1 MLKEQDSNQVS
12 LEFVSIEE
20 LVPRDHLLRKIDKVI
35 DFSFIREKVKDLYCA
50 DNGRPAVDP
59 VVLFKM
65 LFIGYLYGIRSE
77 RQLIRDIQVNVAYRW
92 FLGYGLTAKIPD
104 ASTISQNRRRRFAE
118 SSIYQEIFD
127 EIVLQAMRRKMVE
140 GTTLYTDSTHLK
152 ANANKHKFAL
162 QDVQKSTRDYLETLE
177 EDVTRDREAHGK
189 KPLKEKETP
198 PEVKETKVSTT
209 DPDSGYMVREGK
221 PEGFFYLDH
230 RTVDS
235 RYNIITDTFVTP
247 GNVHDSIPYLNRL
260 DRQRERFGFDVAA
273 VGLDAGYFTAGIC
286 KGLEDR
292 DIYGAIAYRR
302 PNHIKGYLRKS
313 DYTYDPTTDRY
324 LCPAGCTLH
333 YRTTDRQGY
342 RHYASDPAQCRNC
355 PLQPKCTK
363 SANVT
368 KVVTRHIWQG
378 HKDTVNCHRYT
389 EQGKKIYKR
398 RKETVERSFADS
410 KQLHGHRYARL
421 RGMGKVFEQCL
432 LCAAVQ
438 NMKKIALLVDKKE
451 FVRLLWLLE
460 QLSMSV
466 QRGYRP
472 VYAVIA
478 KIRQITST
486 GITQLII
493 ENPA

>member
-1 MLKEQDSNQVS
+1 M
-12 LEFVSIEE
+12 EFVSIEE
-20 LVPRDHLLRKIDKVI
+20 LVPKDHLLRKIDKVI
-35 DFSFIREKVKDLYCA
+35 DFGFIRERVKDLYCA
-50 DNGRPAVDP
+50 DNGRPAIDP

-65 LFIGYLYGIRSE
+65 LFIGYLYGTRSE
-77 RQLIRDIQVNVAYRW
+77 RQLVRDIQVNVAYRW
-92 FLGYGLTAKIPD
+92 FLGFGLTDKIPD
-104 ASTISQNRRRRFAE
+104 ASTISQNRRRRFSE
-118 SSIYQEIFD
+118 STIYQEIFD
-127 EIVLQAMRRKMVE
+127 EMVLQAIRRKMVD

-152 ANANKHKFAL
+152 ANANKHKFEL

-177 EDVTRDREAHGK
+177 EDVARDREAHGK

-235 RYNIITDTFVTP
+235 RYSIITDTFVTP
-247 GNVHDSIPYLNRL
+247 GNVHDSIPYLSRL
-260 DRQRERFGFDVAA
+260 DRQSERFGFTVEA

-302 PNHIKGYLRKS
+302 PNQIKGYLRKS
-313 DYTYDPTTDRY
+313 DYTYDAETDCY
-324 LCPAGCTLH
+324 TCPEGCTLK
-333 YRTTDRQGY
+333 YRTTDRLGY
-342 RHYASDPAQCRNC
+342 RHYASDPTQCRTC
-355 PLQPKCTK
+355 PLQSRCTR
-363 SANVT
+363 SASFT
-368 KVVTRHIWQG
+368 KVVTRHIWQD
-378 HKDTVNCHRYT
+378 HKEKINSHRHT

-421 RGMGKVFEQCL
+421 RGISKVFEQCL

-438 NMKKIALLVDKKE
+438 NMKKIALVVDKRE
-451 FVRLLWLLE
+451 YLRLVRRFQGLYPTIRTAFLVLNELFENTE
-460 QLSMSV
+460 QFSFKSIN
-466 QRGYRP
+466 P
-472 VYAVIA
+472 
-478 KIRQITST
+478 
-486 GITQLII
+486 LIK

>member
-1 MLKEQDSNQVS
+1 M
-12 LEFVSIEE
+12 EFVSIEE

-35 DFSFIREKVKDLYCA
+35 DFGFIREKVKGLYCA

-65 LFIGYLYGIRSE
+65 LFIGYLYGVRSE

-152 ANANKHKFAL
+152 ANANKHKFQL

-177 EDVTRDREAHGK
+177 EDVARDREAHGK
-189 KPLKEKETP
+189 KPLKEKEST

-260 DRQRERFGFDVAA
+260 DRQRERFGFDIAA
-273 VGLDAGYFTAGIC
+273 VFADNNGGFQFKIQFFKMIGHAIDIAWSLYAVVIGEIKDRVLVKLRDHFHFAVSSCSGHMLPKGI
-286 KGLEDR
+286 
-292 DIYGAIAYRR
+292 
-302 PNHIKGYLRKS
+302 
-313 DYTYDPTTDRY
+313 TV
-324 LCPAGCTLH
+324 PAG
-333 YRTTDRQGY
+333 
-342 RHYASDPAQCRNC
+342 
-355 PLQPKCTK
+355 
-363 SANVT
+363 
-368 KVVTRHIWQG
+368 
-378 HKDTVNCHRYT
+378 
-389 EQGKKIYKR
+389 R
-398 RKETVERSFADS
+398 RKGNRCDQFHLAERDS
-410 KQLHGHRYARL
+410 
-421 RGMGKVFEQCL
+421 
-432 LCAAVQ
+432 
-438 NMKKIALLVDKKE
+438 
-451 FVRLLWLLE
+451 
-460 QLSMSV
+460 
-466 QRGYRP
+466 P
-472 VYAVIA
+472 VAGA
-478 KIRQITST
+478 GAFFQQDLTSL
-486 GITQLII
+486 GNRISIF
-493 ENPA
+493 PVG

>member
-1 MLKEQDSNQVS
+1 M
-12 LEFVSIEE
+12 EFVSIEE

-35 DFSFIREKVKDLYCA
+35 DFGFIRNRVKDLYCA
-50 DNGRPAVDP
+50 DNGRPAIDP

-65 LFIGYLYGIRSE
+65 LFIGYLYGTRSE
-77 RQLIRDIQVNVAYRW
+77 RQLVRDIQVNVAYRW
-92 FLGYGLTAKIPD
+92 FLGFGLIDKIPD

-118 SSIYQEIFD
+118 STIYQEIFD
-127 EIVLQAMRRKMVE
+127 EMVLQAIRRKMVD

-152 ANANKHKFAL
+152 ANANKHKFEL
-162 QDVQKSTRDYLETLE
+162 KDVEKSTRDYLEALE
-177 EDVTRDREAHGK
+177 EDVTSDREAHGK
-189 KPLKEKETP
+189 KPLKEKEAA
-198 PEVKETKVSTT
+198 PEIKETKVSTT

-260 DRQRERFGFDVAA
+260 DRQSERFGFEIMA

-313 DYTYDPTTDRY
+313 DYTYDSATDSY
-324 LCPAGCTLH
+324 LCPQRCSLK
-333 YRTTDRQGY
+333 YRTTDRGGY
-342 RHYASDPAQCRNC
+342 RHYASDPAQCRSC
-355 PLQPKCTK
+355 PLQSKCTR
-363 SANVT
+363 SANFT
-368 KVVTRHIWQG
+368 KVVTRHIWQD
-378 HKDTVNCHRYT
+378 HKDTVNSHRYT
-389 EQGKKIYKR
+389 EQGKKVYKR

-421 RGMGKVFEQCL
+421 RGIGKVFEQCL

-438 NMKKIALLVDKKE
+438 NMKKMALVIERKDLL
-451 FVRLLWLLE
+451 RLIRPLR
-460 QLSMSV
+460 QLMAPV
-466 QRGYRP
+466 QHRYSSLN
-472 VYAVIA
+472 AFIS
-478 KIRQITST
+478 KIRQFAST
-486 GITQLII
+486 DINPLII